1 MSQKIIKLF
10 QCCHNWSPYTQSR
23 RLDDDEVIEMKI
35 LNDSSGS
42 EKLTTKDNDD
52 EVDAPKV
59 VNNEASS
66 SRNLGICNGQ
76 DNDKIEIEVKPEKG
90 HTPLRRVGLAKSG
103 QAMDNQNS
111 TSDKTF
117 GSSFSQRLQRPG
129 AKVSNVKIQV
139 ADDYQGPNLAAN
151 QVPNIQRPKPKTPQL
166 RRQNASESGEMRTV
180 EIKQVD
186 VGLETNHLF

>member
-23 RLDDDEVIEMKI
+23 RLDDDEVIEMKV
-35 LNDSSGS
+35 LNNSS
-42 EKLTTKDNDD
+42 ETENLTTKDND
-52 EVDAPKV
+52 EVDAP
-59 VNNEASS
+59 NT

-76 DNDKIEIEVKPEKG
+76 DNDKIEIEVKHEKG
-90 HTPLRRVGLAKSG
+90 HTPLSTVGLPKSG
-103 QAMDNQNS
+103 QAMGNQNS

-117 GSSFSQRLQRPG
+117 GSNFSKRLQRPG
-129 AKVSNVKIQV
+129 ARVSNVKIEV
-139 ADDYQGPNLAAN
+139 ADDYQGPNFAAN

-166 RRQNASESGEMRTV
+166 QRQNASETGEMRTV

-186 VGLETNHLF
+186 VGLEINHLF

>member
-1 MSQKIIKLF
+1 M
-10 QCCHNWSPYTQSR
+10 
-23 RLDDDEVIEMKI
+23 DDDEVIEMKI
-35 LNDSSGS
+35 LNDSSGT

-59 VNNEASS
+59 VNNGPSS
-66 SRNLGICNGQ
+66 SNNLGICNGQ
-76 DNDKIEIEVKPEKG
+76 DNDKIEIEVKHEKG

-117 GSSFSQRLQRPG
+117 GSSFSKRLQRPG
-129 AKVSNVKIQV
+129 ARVSNVKIEV
-139 ADDYQGPNLAAN
+139 ADNYQGPNLAAN
-151 QVPNIQRPKPKTPQL
+151 QVPNIQQPKPKTPQL

-186 VGLETNHLF
+186 VGLEANHMF

>member
-1 MSQKIIKLF
+1 
-10 QCCHNWSPYTQSR
+10 
-23 RLDDDEVIEMKI
+23 MKI
-35 LNDSSGS
+35 LNDSSGT

-90 HTPLRRVGLAKSG
+90 HTPLRRVVLARSG
-103 QAMDNQNS
+103 QPMDNQTS

-117 GSSFSQRLQRPG
+117 GSSFSKRLQRPG
-129 AKVSNVKIQV
+129 AKVSNIKIEV
-139 ADDYQGPNLAAN
+139 ADDYQGPTLAAN
-151 QVPNIQRPKPKTPQL
+151 QVPNIQRQNPRTPQL
-166 RRQNASESGEMRTV
+166 RRQNASESEDMRTV

>member
-35 LNDSSGS
+35 LNDSSGT

-139 ADDYQGPNLAAN
+139 ADDYQGPTLAAN